1 MKMLMIKIHNPKE
14 ELPTRDKKGLFKII
28 NDYGKFIWVYGEV
41 SYEGDEIRDPFNYT
55 IAPIKNCVGY
65 VYMEDVKREDEKAE
79 L

>member
-1 MKMLMIKIHNPKE
+1 MITIRNPKE
-14 ELPTRDKKGLFKII
+14 ELPTRDRKGLFKII
-28 NDYGKFIWVYGEV
+28 KDGGIVWVYGKV

-55 IAPIKNCVGY
+55 VATIEDCVGY